1 MSTCSNPRC
10 ASPKPSA
17 SGRCLSCQSLFIGT
31 LVRHRYEI
39 KKIVGKGGF
48 GTTYL
53 ISDQDCFN
61 EPRILKELSPRPDSN
76 NEDEDELGLTAE
88 RLFRREAQVLL
99 NLQHPGIPKL
109 YAYFTDQDYSY
120 LVQDFISG
128 HTLAEEVD
136 KHKHL
141 FSEVEVRQVLFEIAD
156 ILDYL
161 HTRTPPIVHRD
172 VKPQNLMRNADG
184 RIQLIDF
191 GAVCLAASGA
201 NTASQTLIGSPGYA
215 PPEQIFGHPV
225 PQSDL
230 YAAGATV
237 LRLLT
242 GTHPSQFFN
251 NRTQQMEWQS
261 KVSVSTEFST
271 ILSDL
276 LVRDVKKRLSS
287 AALLREKLIQL
298 NADQEPVS
306 VANAA
311 YPVPEPSLSTSGDT
325 LCFKEEP
332 DTPIMKE
339 LSPEEPNFNIPLE
352 VNISSYTDSGE
363 FSTID
368 VEAIEEDV
376 VGEPAKN
383 IFNTAPDEVGDLQ
396 QNSIV
401 FLLKKFYQN
410 KVSGYLVCTTENV
423 TKTVYLDEG
432 LVVFASSN
440 IKAERLGEFL
450 LASNRISQK
459 DFEEAS
465 ELMKLCGIR
474 FGTALV
480 RIGALN
486 SSDLQP
492 LVIEQVSAIVY
503 SLFNWSTGQ
512 YRFWRQKPPEE
523 EIKISINHSEIILQG
538 LQRLENTS
546 LLKSWLGDAS
556 RKLIITNDYN
566 KLYNSVKLDPK
577 QAFIVSRIDRPISL
591 EEILTMGGLPETEI
605 LKTIY
610 GLISVGIL
618 EWSKEIPKE
627 NSQAKFSSTNAS
639 TSSVQSAQP
648 ELDIQS
654 AAAFCYEVENTLN
667 IYANATHY
675 SVLEVDRNAN
685 LQQIQTAYAR
695 LSQKFHPDKHILL
708 SKYNLSIKNEL
719 EKIFERITQASHVL
733 SNAKLREEYDL
744 SLRKVNSGVKS
755 VSPEKGRASLP
766 DPQSLP
772 NRFPSFRSDSSS
784 QKPGTNINQA
794 GKNISQNP
802 ASSSYSSSSPR
813 TSPTSSPSTSS
824 QVATRTGQ
832 QPALPNPS
840 TSRTT
845 GQQPALPKPTPP
857 ANMAKPADLKPDPMR
872 NTGYSPNAPRLGSA
886 TMPQTPMSD
895 LNRSNAAATA
905 KNWFQKGLEYYNT
918 NQLGQACRAFQAAVT
933 AAPQEAEYQIYLA
946 RSLAQMKDFY
956 TEAEQAF
963 YRAIELSPKNADY
976 FTELGLFYQKINL
989 NRQAEEMFS
998 KALEINPEHSI
1009 AKRAR
1014 KGGKGDK

>member
-10 ASPKPSA
+10 ASPRPSA
-17 SGRCLSCQSLFIGT
+17 AGRCLSCQSLFIGT

-53 ISDQDCFN
+53 IDDQDCFN
-61 EPRILKELSPRPDSN
+61 EPRILKELSPRQDST
-76 NEDEDELGLTAE
+76 NEDEDDLGITAE

-120 LVQDFISG
+120 LVQDFIPG

-141 FSEVEVRQVLFEIAD
+141 FSELEVVQVLLELSD

-172 VKPQNLMRNADG
+172 VKPQNLMRHADG
-184 RIQLIDF
+184 HIQLIDF

-230 YAAGATV
+230 YAAGATA

-261 KVSVSTEFST
+261 KISVSPEFSV
-271 ILSDL
+271 ILGDL

-287 AALLREKLIQL
+287 ALELKEKLLQL
-298 NADQEPVS
+298 DSAK
-306 VANAA
+306 
-311 YPVPEPSLSTSGDT
+311 PVPTNDSYLAQLESNIYSSGDT
-325 LCFKEEP
+325 LYFKEEQ
-332 DTPIMKE
+332 DTPLLNE
-339 LSPEEPNFNIPLE
+339 LHPTNEAQRQAALE
-352 VNISSYTDSGE
+352 VNLSSYTDSGE
-363 FSTID
+363 FSTIE
-368 VEAIEEDV
+368 VESVEE
-376 VGEPAKN
+376 PIKN
-383 IFNTAPDEVGDLQ
+383 IFNTPPDETGDLQ

-410 KVSGYLVCTTENV
+410 KVSGYLVCTADNI
-423 TKTVYLDEG
+423 TKTVYLDQG
-432 LVVFASSN
+432 LVTFATSN
-440 IKAERLGEFL
+440 IKSERLGEFL
-450 LASNRISQK
+450 LTTNKITRR
-459 DFEEAS
+459 DYDEAS
-465 ELMKLCGIR
+465 EIMKLCGVR

-486 SSDLQP
+486 SHDLQP
-492 LVIEQVSAIVY
+492 LVIEQVSSIVY
-503 SLFNWSTGQ
+503 SLFNWSKGQ
-512 YRFWRQKPPEE
+512 YQFWRQKPPEE
-523 EIKISINHSEIILQG
+523 EIKISITHSEIILQG

-546 LLKSWLGDAS
+546 LLKSWIGDAS
-556 RKLIITNDYN
+556 RKLIITSDSN

-577 QAFIVSRIDRPISL
+577 QAFIVSRIDRPIAL
-591 EEILTMGGLPETEI
+591 QEILTMGGLPEMEI
-605 LKTIY
+605 LKTVY
-610 GLISVGIL
+610 GLLSVGIL
-618 EWSKEIPKE
+618 EWSKDTKE
-627 NSQAKFSSTNAS
+627 TTKNPLT
-639 TSSVQSAQP
+639 TSSNQAITVSNQVD
-648 ELDIQS
+648 LDIQS

-667 IYANATHY
+667 LFANATHY
-675 SVLEVDRNAN
+675 SVLEVDRSAS
-685 LQQIQTAYAR
+685 LQQIQMSYAR

-708 SKYNLSIKNEL
+708 AKYNLSIKNEL
-719 EKIFERITQASHVL
+719 EKVFERITQASYVL
-733 SNAKLREEYDL
+733 SNPKLREEYDL
-744 SLRKVNSGVKS
+744 SLRKTSSGAKTN
-755 VSPEKGRASLP
+755 PTEKPRAVLP

-772 NRFPSFRSDSSS
+772 NRFPSTPTNSTSS
-784 QKPGTNINQA
+784 QKLDTKTNQA
-794 GKNISQNP
+794 K
-802 ASSSYSSSSPR
+802 SSSYSTYSDSL
-813 TSPTSSPSTSS
+813 TNSPTNNPVS
-824 QVATRTGQ
+824 QVATKTGQ
-832 QPALPNPS
+832 QP
-840 TSRTT
+840 T
-845 GQQPALPKPTPP
+845 LPKPNTPSP
-857 ANMAKPADLKPDPMR
+857 ANLAKPAELKPDP
-872 NTGYSPNAPRLGSA
+872 TKPSGYSAPAPRLGAA
-886 TMPQTPMSD
+886 TLLPSHMGD
-895 LNRSNAAATA
+895 LNRSNAASTA
-905 KNWFQKGLEYYNT
+905 KNWFQKGLEYYNG

-963 YRAIELSPKNADY
+963 YRAIELAPRNADY

-998 KALEINPEHSI
+998 KALEINPEHPM